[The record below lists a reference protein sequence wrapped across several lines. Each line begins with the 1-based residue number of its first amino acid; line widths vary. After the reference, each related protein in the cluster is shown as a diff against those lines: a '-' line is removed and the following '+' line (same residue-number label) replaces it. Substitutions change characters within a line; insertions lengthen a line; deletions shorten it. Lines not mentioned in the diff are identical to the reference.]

1 MVSSQAL
8 WMPSLC
14 MYFLQTL
21 MCPWITHIMY
31 EAFFFHVIPTGI
43 HDVINDLSDEV
54 FVFSLVSVAE
64 ELK

>member
-1 MVSSQAL
+1 
-8 WMPSLC
+8 
-14 MYFLQTL
+14 
-21 MCPWITHIMY
+21 MY